1 MREAHD
7 PHALLKWYIEVG
19 ADEAMAEGPLD
30 RFRAPVERVA
40 AGGAASG
47 MASGAAPSAAAGRSP
62 DRALPTS
69 GPRLVP
75 AAPPGRIAP
84 PDVAV
89 ADTRALAAGCTDL
102 AALRAAMENFEGS
115 SLRETATRLVFADG
129 NPAAPLMLI
138 GEAPGADEDRQGKP
152 FVGQS
157 GQLLDR
163 MLGAIGRDRTSV
175 YIANVVPWRPP
186 GNRKPM
192 PAEISLL
199 LPFLER
205 HIELAAP
212 RVLLMVGAVAAGAL
226 LGTTEGITRTRGR
239 WFDWRGIP
247 ALATYHPAYL
257 LRQPAAKGDV
267 WRDFLDLASRLDSIP

>member
-1 MREAHD
+1 MREALD

-19 ADEAMAEGPLD
+19 ADEAMAEAPLD
-30 RFRAPVERVA
+30 RFRAPVER
-40 AGGAASG
+40 AGAVGG
-47 MASGAAPSAAAGRSP
+47 PPPAAAGRSP
-62 DRALPTS
+62 DRSLPPSSPPS

-75 AAPPGRIAP
+75 AAPPGRITPAAI
-84 PDVAV
+84 AV
-89 ADTRALAAGCTDL
+89 EDTRALAAACMDL
-102 AALRAAMENFEGS
+102 AALRAAMEGFEGS

-163 MLGAIGRDRTSV
+163 MLGAISLDRTGV

-186 GNRKPM
+186 GNRKPT

-205 HIELAAP
+205 HIELVAP
-212 RVLLMVGAVAAGAL
+212 RALLMVGAVAAGAL
-226 LGTTEGITRTRGR
+226 LGTTEGITRIRGR

-257 LRQPAAKGDV
+257 LRQPAAKRDV
-267 WRDFLDLASRLDSIP
+267 WRDFLDLAKRLDSIP

>member
-1 MREAHD
+1 MREAPD

-19 ADEAMAEGPLD
+19 ADEAMAEDPLD
-30 RFRAPVERVA
+30 RFRAPVERP
-40 AGGAASG
+40 AASG
-47 MASGAAPSAAAGRSP
+47 VAGGAAPSAPAGRSP
-62 DRALPTS
+62 DRTLPTS

-89 ADTRALAAGCTDL
+89 ADTRALAASCMDL

-257 LRQPAAKGDV
+257 LRQPAAKREV

>member
-1 MREAHD
+1 MREAQD
-7 PHALLKWYIEVG
+7 LHALLKWFVEVG
-19 ADEAMAEGPLD
+19 ADEAIAEAPLD
-30 RFRAPVERVA
+30 RFRAPVER
-40 AGGAASG
+40 
-47 MASGAAPSAAAGRSP
+47 AAPQAGVGPQAAATPRQAE
-62 DRALPTS
+62 RAAPPS
-69 GPRLVP
+69 SPRLVP

-84 PDVAV
+84 TEAAV
-89 ADTRALAAGCTDL
+89 ADTRALAAACADL
-102 AALRAAMENFEGS
+102 PALRAAMEGFDGT

-163 MLGAIGRDRTSV
+163 MLGAIGLDRAHV
-175 YIANVVPWRPP
+175 YITNVVPWRPP
-186 GNRKPM
+186 GNRKPT

-212 RVLLMVGAVAAGAL
+212 RVLLMVGAVSTGAL
-226 LGTTEGITRTRGR
+226 LGTTEGITRTRGK

-247 ALATYHPAYL
+247 ALATYHPAYV
-257 LRQPAAKGDV
+257 LRQPAAKRDV
-267 WRDFLDLASRLDSIP
+267 WRDFLSLSKRLDSIH

>member
-1 MREAHD
+1 MREALD

-19 ADEAMAEGPLD
+19 ADEAMAETPLD
-30 RFRAPVERVA
+30 RFRAPVERAVA
-40 AGGAASG
+40 GAA
-47 MASGAAPSAAAGRSP
+47 AAHAAPARSP
-62 DRALPTS
+62 DRALPPA

-84 PDVAV
+84 TNAAV
-89 ADTRALAAGCTDL
+89 EDTRALAAGCGDL
-102 AALRAAMENFEGS
+102 TALRAAMESFEGS

-163 MLGAIGRDRTSV
+163 MLAAIGRDRSGV

-186 GNRKPM
+186 GNRKPT
-192 PAEISLL
+192 PAEITLL

-205 HIELAAP
+205 HVELVAP
-212 RVLLMVGAVAAGAL
+212 KVLLMVGAVSTGAL
-226 LGTTEGITRTRGR
+226 LGTSEGITRTRGR

-257 LRQPAAKGDV
+257 LRQPAAKRDV
-267 WRDFLDLASRLDSIP
+267 WRDFLDLAKRLDSIP